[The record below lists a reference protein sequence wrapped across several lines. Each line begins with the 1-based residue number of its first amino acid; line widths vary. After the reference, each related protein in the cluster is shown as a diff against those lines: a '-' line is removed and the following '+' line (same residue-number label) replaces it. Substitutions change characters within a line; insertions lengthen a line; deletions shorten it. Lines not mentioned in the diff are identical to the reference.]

1 MRFEVNVEDQ
11 YTEFK
16 LLEENLNSRISPDLK
31 AEFVKRDFKNL
42 VLNLSMVK
50 YADSSGLSAILR
62 ANKLCMDKEGMLVIC
77 CVQPHVEKLITISQL
92 QTVLTL
98 LPTSEEAI
106 EAIFMHEIETE
117 ITQTGGDLDGNHNG

>member
-31 AEFVKRDFKNL
+31 AEFVKRDFRNL
-42 VLNLSMVK
+42 ILNLSKVK

-62 ANKLCMDKEGMLVIC
+62 ANKLCQDRDGVLVIC
-77 CVQPHVEKLITISQL
+77 CPQPHVEKLIKISQL
-92 QTVLTL
+92 QTVLNI
-98 LPTSEEAI
+98 LPTQEEAI
-106 EAIFMHEIETE
+106 EAVFMHEVENE
-117 ITQTGGDLDGNHNG
+117 ILNKQDGTDPISPN